1 MAVTRAQGFVPPR
14 VRVVVE
20 DLRVAGALPAP
31 WRLAVCE
38 VEQGVILRF
47 ARGDGVVDVGVEVW
61 LDRAEEDRPCF
72 ARTRDF
78 NVYYALFNRPRADL
92 DASERALLE
101 AVVAAVRA
109 REALLPVLPPRTRPV
124 AWAPVEGVPVR
135 VREVEGERAIV
146 AEAPGMYYLNPYV
159 GCMLGCRYCYGIGLT
174 EFVRDLGAQDAV
186 PWGRWLDV
194 KVNAPELLA
203 RELPGLAPGT
213 VRMSPLVTDPYQPV
227 ERRYRVTRRCLE
239 VFRGTE
245 FVPVVLTRSSVVL
258 DDVELF
264 RSMPRLLVGV
274 SIPTDDDRVRE
285 AFEPLAPSI
294 DERVATLRALREAG
308 LRTFAVTHPMLPMD
322 PRRLAARVAPWVE
335 IVRVGPLAEK
345 PRVAG
350 IFRDLGREDALE
362 ARWEDETC
370 AALTEAFGAAG
381 VPVNPQYAPW
391 NGFR

>member
-1 MAVTRAQGFVPPR
+1 MVIARAQGFIPPR
-14 VRVVVE
+14 VQGVVE
-20 DLRVAGALPAP
+20 GLRAPGALPAP

-47 ARGDGVVDVGVEVW
+47 ARGEGAVAVEVW
-61 LDRAEEDRPCF
+61 LDRADEGRPCF

-78 NVYYALFNRPRADL
+78 NVYYALFHRTSDRL
-92 DASERALLE
+92 DASELALLE

-109 REALLPVLPPRTRPV
+109 RESLLPVLPSRERPG
-124 AWAPVEGVPVR
+124 AWAPVEGVAMR

-203 RELPGLAPGT
+203 RELAGLAPGT

-239 VFRGTE
+239 VLRGTD
-245 FVPVVLTRSSVVL
+245 FVPVVLTRSTVVL
-258 DDVELF
+258 DDIPLF
-264 RSMPRLLVGV
+264 QSMPKLLIGV
-274 SIPTDDDRVRE
+274 SVPTDDDRVRE
-285 AFEPLAPSI
+285 AFEPSAPSI
-294 DERVATLRALREAG
+294 DARVAALRALREAG

-322 PRRLAARVAPWVE
+322 PRRLAARVAPWAE

-350 IFRDLGREDALE
+350 IYRALGREDALE
-362 ARWEDETC
+362 PRWEMDTL
-370 AALTEAFGAAG
+370 AALRDAFAARG
-381 VPVNPQYAPW
+381 VPVNPQHAPW

>member
-1 MAVTRAQGFVPPR
+1 MVIARAQGFIPPR
-14 VRVVVE
+14 VQGVVE
-20 DLRVAGALPAP
+20 GLRAQGALPAP

-47 ARGDGVVDVGVEVW
+47 ARGEGAVAVEVW
-61 LDRAEEDRPCF
+61 LDRADEGRPCF

-78 NVYYALFNRPRADL
+78 NVYYALFHRASDRL
-92 DASERALLE
+92 DASELALLE
-101 AVVAAVRA
+101 AVVAVVRA
-109 REALLPVLPPRTRPV
+109 RESLLPVLPSRENAG
-124 AWAPVEGVPVR
+124 AWSPVEGVPMR

-174 EFVRDLGAQDAV
+174 EFVRDLGAQDAA

-203 RELPGLAPGT
+203 RELAGLAPGT

-239 VFRGTE
+239 VLRGTD
-245 FVPVVLTRSSVVL
+245 FVPVVLTRSTVVL
-258 DDVELF
+258 DDIPLF
-264 RSMPRLLVGV
+264 RSMPNLLIGV

-285 AFEPLAPSI
+285 AFEPSAPSI
-294 DERVATLRALREAG
+294 DARVAALRALREAG

-322 PRRLAARVAPWVE
+322 PERLASRVAPWAE

-350 IFRDLGREDALE
+350 IFRALGREDALTP
-362 ARWEDETC
+362 RWETDTF
-370 AALTEAFGAAG
+370 AALRDAFAARG
-381 VPVNPQYAPW
+381 VPVNPQHAPW